1 MGKID
6 DDFNFSKEVLDM
18 AARISE
24 IIKQSSTYVEYERAK
39 DYLKDKPEL
48 MEKINTLKIKHM
60 QYAEERNRGQENFDK
75 EKYISQEF
83 YKLMLNDNV
92 DTFLMNEEKLV
103 QTISQVYLK
112 VAEQCNLDI
121 FI

>member
-1 MGKID
+1 MEKIND
-6 DDFNFSKEVLDM
+6 DINFSEEVLEM
-18 AARISE
+18 AAKISE
-24 IIKQSSTYVEYERAK
+24 IIKQSSTYVEYEKAK

-60 QYAEERNRGQENFDK
+60 EYAEERNRGQENFDK

-103 QTISQVYLK
+103 QTISQIYLR

>member
-1 MGKID
+1 MEKKDEDI
-6 DDFNFSKEVLDM
+6 NFSKEVLEM
-18 AARISE
+18 AAKISE

-39 DYLKDKPEL
+39 EYLKDKPEL
-48 MEKINTLKIKHM
+48 MEKINTLKVKHM
-60 QYAEERNRGQENFDK
+60 EYAEERNRGQENFDK

-103 QTISQVYLK
+103 QTISQIYFK

>member
-1 MGKID
+1 MERSD
-6 DDFNFSKEVLDM
+6 DVNFSKEVLEM
-18 AARISE
+18 AGKISE

-39 DYLKDKPEL
+39 DYLKDKPKL
-48 MEKINTLKIKHM
+48 MEKINSLKIKHM
-60 QYAEERNRGQENFDK
+60 EYAEERNRGQENFDK

-83 YKLMLNDNV
+83 YKLMLNENV

-103 QTISQVYLK
+103 QTISQIYLK